1 MRSVLDMVEAV
12 VENLRSAVY
21 ASHQELSAQ
30 VQADSTL
37 DAKFLGLLGFFAVG
51 GSVLLTLPHG
61 LRDGRAL
68 LLVGIG
74 LGVCACLVGTI
85 GGSSPSMGP
94 PPEQFYAEYGART
107 EDDYLGQLLA
117 DLAVTTKLNHK
128 DLELRRRALAGAM
141 SAPTMFA
148 ALYGLFLVT

>member
-1 MRSVLDMVEAV
+1 MSCRWASALRSRGRRASHRPSVPSQPMRSVLDMVEAV

-30 VQADSTL
+30 VQADSAL

-74 LGVCACLVGTI
+74 FGVCACLVGTI

-94 PPEQFYAEYGART
+94 PPEQ
-107 EDDYLGQLLA
+107 
-117 DLAVTTKLNHK
+117 
-128 DLELRRRALAGAM
+128 
-141 SAPTMFA
+141 
-148 ALYGLFLVT
+148 